1 MNKIAIFGSTGH
13 IGKNLISFLANDK
26 NCDLILFSR
35 NSKKSEMLKNLF
47 PESSLVIEEYDKFES
62 NKYDVI
68 INCVGITNPVD
79 ITEYYSKILEVGEF
93 YDSKIIN
100 FLKKSPSTLYINM
113 SSGAVYDTEFDS
125 PVDDK
130 TSTILDINNNSSVHY
145 YALSK
150 INSETKHRLNSE
162 LNIIDLRIFN
172 FFSKYIELNSGFFLS
187 ELINAISNNV
197 KFITNDADFVRDYI
211 NPYDFF
217 SLIKNCIQTN
227 NINDTFDVYS
237 KEPISKSRILEE
249 MSNKFNLEVE
259 ITDEDAFSSP
269 TGFKKNYYSIS
280 RKTAKISYEPK
291 YSSLET
297 ILSEAEVL
305 LKRNL

>member
-13 IGKNLISFLANDK
+13 IGKNLISFFANDC
-26 NCDLILFSR
+26 NYDLILFSR
-35 NSKKSEMLKNLF
+35 NSKKNKMLDNLF

-62 NKYDVI
+62 GEYDII

-79 ITEYYSKILEVGEF
+79 MTKYYFKILKVSEF
-93 YDSKIIN
+93 YDNKIIN
-100 FLKKSPSTLYINM
+100 FLKKSPSSLYINM
-113 SSGAVYDTEFDS
+113 SSGVVYDTKFDS
-125 PVDDK
+125 PVDDI
-130 TSTILDINNNSSVHY
+130 TSTILDINHHDSVQY

-150 INSETKHRLNSE
+150 INSETKHRSYSE

-172 FFSKYIELNSGFFLS
+172 FFSRYVELNSGFFIT
-187 ELINAISNNV
+187 ELINAIRNNV
-197 KFITNDADFVRDYI
+197 KFITNDTDFVRDYI

-217 SLIKNCIQTN
+217 SLIKNCMQTN

-237 KEPISKSRILEE
+237 KEPISKSRILEV
-249 MSNKFNLEVE
+249 MSNRFNLEVE
-259 ITDEDAFSSP
+259 IIDKDTFSSP
-269 TGFKKNYYSIS
+269 TGFKKNYYSTS
-280 RKTAKISYEPK
+280 RKAAKISYEPK